1 MQDSPSPQT
10 PRKNSRYVLPVGALA
25 FAALGWTAFWFFAAN
40 RVETTLDDW
49 TAREA
54 SHGRIWTCPQRR
66 TAGYPFRIEV
76 SCAAPTFSGPAGKS
90 DVKGSVGR
98 LSAFAQIYQPNL
110 VLADI
115 DGPLVVYSGDGGKLE
130 MAWSRLRLSLRSRPQ
145 TLERLSLQGA
155 DGKLTTSF
163 NGAEIAQISAAE
175 FEAHVRQTPERQD
188 NAYDL
193 ALNLRRAALPAFDKL
208 TGMPD
213 PADLDF
219 SGTSNHLVFAK
230 TGNFPE
236 RLEIWRAAGG
246 KLDPASLEI
255 RKGPTRL
262 RIEGRLGLD
271 AAHRPEGRLNI
282 DGDGLQPLL
291 KRFGL
296 EMVAAGNLLDGL
308 LGGKPRKD
316 GETTKPALKATI
328 TLERGRVALGPV
340 PLPVILPPLY

>member
-1 MQDSPSPQT
+1 MQDTPSSQT
-10 PRKNSRYVLPVGALA
+10 RRNNSRYVLLAGALV
-25 FAALGWTAFWFFAAN
+25 FLSLGWTAFWFFAAN
-40 RVETTLDDW
+40 RVGTTLDDW
-49 TAREA
+49 TMREA

-90 DVKGSVGR
+90 DVKGAVGR
-98 LSAFAQIYQPNL
+98 LNAFAQVYQPNL

-115 DGPLVVYSGDGGKLE
+115 DGPLVVERGDGAKLE
-130 MAWSRLRLSLRSRPQ
+130 MNWSRLRLSLRGRPQ
-145 TLERLSLQGA
+145 TLERASLQGA
-155 DGKLTTSF
+155 DGKLTMSID
-163 NGAEIAQISAAE
+163 GAALAEFSAAE
-175 FEAHVRQTPERQD
+175 FEAHARLTPERQD

-193 ALNLRRAALPAFDKL
+193 ALNLRRAIIPAFDRL
-208 TGMPD
+208 TGMPE
-213 PADLDF
+213 PTDLDF
-219 SGTSNHLVFAK
+219 SGTSSHLVFAK
-230 TGNFPE
+230 TGNFVE
-236 RLEIWRAAGG
+236 RLELWRAAGG
-246 KLDPASLEI
+246 KLDPATFEI
-255 RKGPTRL
+255 RKGSARL
-262 RIEGRLGLD
+262 RIDGRLGLD

-316 GETTKPALKATI
+316 GETAKPALKATV
-328 TLERGRVALGPV
+328 TLERGRVALGPL